1 MIKSSF
7 LIGLLALGVVGNLQK
22 NYMPLHPDYFGGWL
36 DLIPLT
42 ANMGLAYII
51 MFFWFHALL
60 VSGNSHPLPKI
71 DV

>member
-7 LIGLLALGVVGNLQK
+7 LIGLLALGVVGLAKK
-22 NYMPLHPDYFGGWL
+22 NYMPLHPDHPGGWL
-36 DLIPLT
+36 DLIPLMT

-60 VSGNSHPLPKI
+60 VSGHS
-71 DV
+71 